1 MSYRP
6 YFHYSIEQLQHLF
19 ASSQGDIKTLK
30 VLQHELGH
38 RNRSK
43 AKTLKQEVE
52 DLVLRLTEP
61 NPPPGDTTSIIPS
74 HKPVAPPIPDRI
86 IVECAYCK
94 IPNFVSTLKG
104 TLQHLSCSACKK
116 PYEALYKYGVMRTT
130 FPPLD
135 PDIKVKNSI
144 FKWALLTVVFLIV
157 LAIAIK

>member
-6 YFHYSIEQLQHLF
+6 YFHHSIEQLQYLF
-19 ASSQGDIKTLK
+19 ASSQDDIKTLK
-30 VLQHELGH
+30 VLQNELGH
-38 RNRSK
+38 RHRPQAK
-43 AKTLKQEVE
+43 ALKREVD
-52 DLVLRLTEP
+52 DLVWRLADANSSGTM
-61 NPPPGDTTSIIPS
+61 SIIPPP
-74 HKPVAPPIPDRI
+74 KPDAPQIPDRI

-94 IPNFVSTLKG
+94 IPNFVSTLEG

-135 PDIKVKNSI
+135 PDINVKNSI

-157 LAIAIK
+157 LAIAFK